1 MKIKIGMQENY
12 KKYFSIDEVNAI
24 AEMKKDNFSEINE
37 NGIELSD
44 FTSYPEKHIL
54 KLSVE
59 FCKHNGAIFFSDER
73 LSDIDILVHVIF
85 YDGYNFSDEMYYY
98 SDFILRE
105 DGDFENYKRT
115 AIVK

>member
-24 AEMKKDNFSEINE
+24 TEMKKDNFSEINE

-44 FTSYPEKHIL
+44 FTSYSEKHIL
-54 KLSVE
+54 KFSAE
-59 FCKHNGAIFFSDER
+59 FRKHNGAFYFSDER
-73 LSDIDILVHVIF
+73 LNDIDILVHVIF

-98 SDFILRE
+98 SDFTLRE
-105 DGDFENYKRT
+105 DGNFENYKRT

>member
-12 KKYFSIDEVNAI
+12 KKYFSINEVNAI

-44 FTSYPEKHIL
+44 FTFYNENDVLKFSAEFSKHT
-54 KLSVE
+54 
-59 FCKHNGAIFFSDER
+59 GANFFGDER
-73 LSDIDILVHVIF
+73 LNDIDILVHVIF
-85 YDGYNFSDEMYYY
+85 YDGYKFSDEIYYY
-98 SDFILRE
+98 SDFIMRE
-105 DGDFENYKRT
+105 DSNFENYKRT

>member
-44 FTSYPEKHIL
+44 FTSYNEKDVL
-54 KLSVE
+54 KISVE
-59 FCKHNGAIFFSDER
+59 FCKNTGVNFFCDER
-73 LSDIDILVHVIF
+73 LKDIDIYINVIF
-85 YDGYNFSDEMYYY
+85 YDGYRFSDEFYYY
-98 SDFILRE
+98 SDFIMRI
-105 DGDFENYKRT
+105 DSNFEKYQKT